1 MTVCARALSS
11 YLVRSLPTGPF
22 VGARLGSS
30 DACYR
35 KGVWEPTGQRTGD
48 GGWGQK
54 DEGNVL
60 EPNNQHVD
68 VFTGWPSSRVV
79 AGHSRSPGVP
89 RAAFCGRMN
98 ELRPLSHGTRGIEF
112 RD

>member
-1 MTVCARALSS
+1 M
-11 YLVRSLPTGPF
+11 RSLPTGPF

-35 KGVWEPTGQRTGD
+35 KGSVGTNWPAHRGW
-48 GGWGQK
+48 GWGQK

-79 AGHSRSPGVP
+79 AGQSRSPGVP

-98 ELRPLSHGTRGIEF
+98 ELRPLSQGTRVIEF